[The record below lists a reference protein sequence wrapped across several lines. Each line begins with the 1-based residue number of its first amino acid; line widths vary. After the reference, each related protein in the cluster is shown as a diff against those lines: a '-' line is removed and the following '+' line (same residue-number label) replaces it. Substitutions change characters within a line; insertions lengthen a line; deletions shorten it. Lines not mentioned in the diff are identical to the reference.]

1 MLKRSFVQAMKTKR
15 HIDEFVTKLQGDFGA
30 RTAKDVREAFAFDY
44 RSKHQIQSFALP
56 SNSANRLSDQE
67 RDFIVSAISAYNR
80 TCAEEGKLQKAVD
93 SFKGTE
99 KQRRF
104 WIETLLRSM
113 VLCRYQGKMQ
123 VTSDAL
129 LRYMEGK
136 KLGTSDFVV
145 HLPNIK
151 ASDSEEIVPISH
163 PLLVV
168 SQAKAQVP
176 RGTPLELAAC
186 SNLFELYAYYWETVQ
201 TRNNKPLYGLAT
213 DLNSWI
219 LQKYDGETFYMC
231 DESFKGCAHV
241 PALEDLCRVVYTV
254 LASDLQP
261 TDKP

>member
-1 MLKRSFVQAMKTKR
+1 MLKRTFVQAMKTKR
-15 HIDEFVTKLQGDFGA
+15 HIDEYVLKLQGDFAA

-44 RSKHQIQSFALP
+44 RSKHQIQSFNLP
-56 SNSANRLSDQE
+56 SSSSYRLSEPE
-67 RDFIVSAISAYNR
+67 REFLMTTISAYNR
-80 TCAEEGKLQKAVD
+80 TCGEDGKLPKAVD
-93 SFKGTE
+93 GFKGTE

-104 WIETLLRSM
+104 WIEMLLRNI
-113 VLCRYQGKMQ
+113 VLCRHQGKLQ
-123 VTSDAL
+123 VTSDAV
-129 LRYMEGK
+129 LRYMEGR

-145 HLPNIK
+145 HFPLTK
-151 ASDSEEIVPISH
+151 SEDREETVPISH

-168 SQAKAQVP
+168 TQAKVQVP

-186 SNLFELYAYYWETVQ
+186 SNLFELYAYYWETLQ
-201 TRNNKPLYGLAT
+201 DRNNKPLYGLAT

-254 LASDLQP
+254 LDPQP
-261 TDKP
+261 QEKTL